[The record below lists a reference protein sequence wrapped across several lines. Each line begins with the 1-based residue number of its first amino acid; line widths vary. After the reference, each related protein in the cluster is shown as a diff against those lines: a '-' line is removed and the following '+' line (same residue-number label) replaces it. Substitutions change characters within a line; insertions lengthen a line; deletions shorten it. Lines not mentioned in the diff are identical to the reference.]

1 MNRKSRRAARTS
13 GGSPVETKPAV
24 DPAFIAA
31 FLERGWALR
40 AEGRDEEAM
49 EIARSVIRDQETNET
64 RELFVECV
72 KDWTY
77 FPGAEELRDVLAR
90 ALRETWAKTGVLRGI
105 VMGTLE
111 RSPAFGP
118 AMRRATA
125 AWPRRLPLD
134 ELLGPGSLAAI
145 AGDDL
150 LIALLESERIVG
162 IDAERFFTSLRAGLL
177 DIATRGRS
185 RADDDVVQLAC
196 ALAQQCCIND
206 YVYDQTVDEA
216 DIAAKLRDRLRAA
229 FAARAPVAPI
239 ELAVSA
245 AYCRLDGLPA
255 NAVRKRSWPKGFTG
269 LLEQQIERPAAER
282 RYRDAIPRI
291 TPIAD
296 ATSLKVQEQYEENPF
311 PRWASVP
318 AFVRPAPVD
327 QWFQQNF
334 PMAGYRAMGK
344 TSGLDVLIAGCGTGQ
359 HSVFFAQSYP
369 GAKILAVDLSL
380 ASLCYAKERSQALGF
395 GNIEY
400 AQADILEL
408 GSLGRTFDVI
418 SSGGVLHHLADMEQG
433 WRTLLSLLRPGGC
446 MNVALYSELA
456 RRDVVAAQQW
466 LAQRG
471 FTASADDIRRGRQEL
486 AAAAASETSLKAAL
500 EFVDFYAT
508 SDCRDLLFHVQEHR
522 CTIPQIAQFL
532 ENNDLEFL
540 GFKIADKTLRQF
552 RAHFSSQQEADLMCW
567 HEFEIQNPDTFR
579 TMYEFWVQKRAGGP

>member
-1 MNRKSRRAARTS
+1 MNRKSRRAARTN
-13 GGSPVETKPAV
+13 GGNPVETKPAV

-150 LIALLESERIVG
+150 LIALLVSERIVG

-185 RADDDVVQLAC
+185 RSDDDVVQLAC
-196 ALAQQCCIND
+196 ALAQQCCIN
-206 YVYDQTVDEA
+206 EG
-216 DIAAKLRDRLRAA
+216 
-229 FAARAPVAPI
+229 FA
-239 ELAVSA
+239 
-245 AYCRLDGLPA
+245 
-255 NAVRKRSWPKGFTG
+255 G

-408 GSLGRTFDVI
+408 GNLGRTFDVI

-567 HEFEIQNPDTFR
+567 HQFEIQNPDTFR